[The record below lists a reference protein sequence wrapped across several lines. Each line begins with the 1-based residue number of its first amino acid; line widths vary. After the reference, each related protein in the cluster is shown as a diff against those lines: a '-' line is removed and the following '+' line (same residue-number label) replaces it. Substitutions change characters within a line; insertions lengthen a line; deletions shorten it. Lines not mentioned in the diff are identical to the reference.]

1 MQVVFTLAMETSSSD
16 TIAPDALP
24 AALGKQL
31 RALRRASSLSVE
43 ALARAAGVSAGLV
56 SQVERG
62 IGNPSLQNL
71 QKLAGALGVSL
82 SQLFSPEDP
91 GAPPPET
98 EPAARPACAVVRR
111 DARKKLVFPREQ
123 IVYELLTPD
132 LQRSLEVI
140 RSVVPVGYDTSAGP
154 YRHAGE
160 DCVHI
165 LRGRMEVHVGD
176 ESYVLEAGDTITY
189 DAGIPHWWRNAGDE
203 ESEMIGAT
211 SPPSF

>member
-1 MQVVFTLAMETSSSD
+1 MDTSSSA
-16 TIAPDALP
+16 TAPLP
-24 AALGKQL
+24 ALGQQL
-31 RALRRASSLSVE
+31 RALRTAASLSVE
-43 ALARAAGVSAGLV
+43 GLAHRAGVSAGLV

-71 QKLAGALGVSL
+71 QKLAAALGTSL
-82 SQLFSPEDP
+82 STLFSRER
-91 GAPPPET
+91 GSPPSGTVE
-98 EPAARPACAVVRR
+98 RRCAVVRR
-111 DARKKLVFPREQ
+111 DERKKLVFPRER

-140 RSVVPVGYDTSAGP
+140 RSVVPVDYDTGARP

-176 ESYVLEAGDTITY
+176 ECHVLEAGDTITF
-189 DAGIPHWWRNAGDE
+189 DASLPHWWRNAGDE

>member
-1 MQVVFTLAMETSSSD
+1 MDTSSR
-16 TIAPDALP
+16 APATLP
-24 AALGKQL
+24 AALGRQL
-31 RALRRASSLSVE
+31 RALRRAASLSVE
-43 ALARAAGVSAGLV
+43 ALARQAGVSAGLV

-71 QKLAGALGVSL
+71 QKLAAALGTTL
-82 SQLFSPEDP
+82 STLFSQEGGGAGPE
-91 GAPPPET
+91 GA
-98 EPAARPACAVVRR
+98 AGARASVVRR
-111 DARKKLVFPREQ
+111 DQRKKLVFPHER

-132 LQRSLEVI
+132 LQHSMEVI
-140 RSVVPVGYDTSAGP
+140 RSVVPVDYDTSARP
-154 YRHAGE
+154 YQHSGE

-176 ESYVLEAGDTITY
+176 ESYVLEAGDTITF
-189 DAGIPHWWRNAGDE
+189 DASVPHWWKNVGDE

>member
-1 MQVVFTLAMETSSSD
+1 MEPSSSLE
-16 TIAPDALP
+16 TETTP

-31 RALRRASSLSVE
+31 RALRHASSLSVE
-43 ALARAAGVSAGLV
+43 ALARRAGVSAGLV

-71 QKLAGALGVSL
+71 QKLAGALGASL
-82 SQLFSPEDP
+82 SALFSQDVAPERQPAD
-91 GAPPPET
+91 E
-98 EPAARPACAVVRR
+98 EPRRAACAVVRR
-111 DARKKLVFPREQ
+111 DQRKKLVFPQER

-140 RSVVPVGYDTSAGP
+140 RSVVPVDYDTSARP
-154 YRHAGE
+154 YQHHGE
-160 DCVHI
+160 ECVHI
-165 LRGRMEVHVGD
+165 LRGRIEVHVGD
-176 ESYVLEAGDTITY
+176 ESHVLEAGDTITY
-189 DAGIPHWWRNAGDE
+189 DASIPHWWRNAGDE